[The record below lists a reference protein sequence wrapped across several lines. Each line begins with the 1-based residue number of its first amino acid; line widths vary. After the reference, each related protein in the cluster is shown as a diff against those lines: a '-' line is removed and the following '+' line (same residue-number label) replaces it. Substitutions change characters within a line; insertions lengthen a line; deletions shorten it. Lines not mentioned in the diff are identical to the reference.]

1 MKIKKS
7 DLITFYI
14 KSIGLGAAKELI
26 AKKINA
32 AALEDKKSYTEKE
45 IVKIC
50 AKLLKEGGLIR
61 VVTQDFLVQMER
73 LKSEE
78 KTLLLDNVENH
89 MWNLTDKNT
98 YGIVNKA
105 HAKFLG
111 LKKEE
116 LEGKDLHDIISVKEA
131 SVCIANNKEVFK
143 KKKQSRTEEWVKNRK
158 GETRLLSITRT
169 PKLDNKG
176 YVEYVTC
183 AAEDITERK
192 RVEKALLES
201 EEKFRLLAENSI
213 DCIWTLNKKLRFT
226 YLSPSSKRIMGFKP
240 EQWVGTRL
248 SSHFKIKEFVKVSI
262 LAFKNIR
269 SYKGFSHVTFE
280 TKMINNKNKEVDLEI
295 SSRVLR
301 NSLGKIIG
309 LQGTTREITERK
321 IAEKKLR
328 EAYDDLE
335 TRVKERTAELEQA
348 YNELKGLDKQKDLFI
363 SIAAHELKTPLTTI
377 QGFTQVLK
385 DKSIPLD
392 IKQKENYLN
401 LINKNTQRL
410 YNLILDLLDSTRLSL
425 GKIKIELCKV
435 DVGNIFRETKDS
447 MEIILKE
454 NGIKPKFN
462 LEKGMPKIMADP
474 QRVMQVLRNLIINAV
489 HATAK
494 GGTIS
499 LTARRKGNLMQFEVK
514 DTGIGISKE
523 DQKYLFSRFYQAD
536 DSQRKK
542 FTGSGLGLSI
552 CKGMIE
558 LMNGKIWFE
567 SQSGK
572 GTTFYFT
579 LPVAHKIKK
588 EER

>member
-1 MKIKKS
+1 MKTK
-7 DLITFYI
+7 FAA
-14 KSIGLGAAKELI
+14 GLSNPKDTGKI
-26 AKKINA
+26 AKNTVQIGRWKSEGQTLLIDT
-32 AALEDKKSYTEKE
+32 LENQVWNLIDKK
-45 IVKIC
+45 
-50 AKLLKEGGLIR
+50 
-61 VVTQDFLVQMER
+61 
-73 LKSEE
+73 
-78 KTLLLDNVENH
+78 
-89 MWNLTDKNT
+89 T

-111 LKKEE
+111 LKKAE
-116 LEGKDLHDIISVKEA
+116 LEGKNLRNIFSMKE
-131 SVCIANNKEVFK
+131 SGVFIANNKEVFK
-143 KKKQSRTEEWVKNRK
+143 KKKKSHTEEWVKNGK
-158 GETRLLSITRT
+158 GKPRLLSITRT
-169 PKLDNKG
+169 PKLNYNGD
-176 YVEYVTC
+176 VEYVTC
-183 AAEDITERK
+183 AAEDITKRK
-192 RVEKALLES
+192 RVEGVLLDS
-201 EEKFRLLAENSI
+201 EKKFRLLAENSV
-213 DCIWTLNKKLRFT
+213 DCVWLMDKKLKFT
-226 YLSPSSKRIMGFKP
+226 YLTPSLKSLFGFKP
-240 EQWVGTRL
+240 EQWIGTRL
-248 SSHFKIKEFVKVSI
+248 SSHFRIKEFLRVGLIATSA
-262 LAFKNIR
+262 LKN
-269 SYKGFSHVTFE
+269 KMGFTDITFE
-280 TKMINNKNKEVDLEI
+280 TKMPDSKNDEIDVEI
-295 SSRVLR
+295 SGKVVR
-301 NSLGKIIG
+301 NDKGKIVG
-309 LQGTTREITERK
+309 LQGATRDITKRK
-321 IAEKKLR
+321 IAEKKLK
-328 EAYDDLE
+328 EAYESLE
-335 TRVKERTAELEQA
+335 IRVKERTAELEQA
-348 YNELKGLDKQKDLFI
+348 YNELKSLDKQKDMFI

-425 GKIKIELCKV
+425 GKIKIDLCNV
-435 DVGNIFRETKDS
+435 DVRKVFSEVNDS
-447 MEIILKE
+447 MEVIIKE
-454 NGIKPKFN
+454 KGITPKFN

-514 DTGIGISKE
+514 DTGIGIPKA

>member
-1 MKIKKS
+1 MKIKF
-7 DLITFYI
+7 LT
-14 KSIGLGAAKELI
+14 GLSNLLYSWKAAK
-26 AKKINA
+26 K
-32 AALEDKKSYTEKE
+32 T
-45 IVKIC
+45 
-50 AKLLKEGGLIR
+50 
-61 VVTQDFLVQMER
+61 VQVGQC
-73 LKSEE
+73 KSEE
-78 KTLLLDNVENH
+78 QTLLLDALKNQIWTLV
-89 MWNLTDKNT
+89 DKKT

-111 LKKEE
+111 LKKKDI
-116 LEGKDLHDIISVKEA
+116 EGRNLRNLFSMKE
-131 SVCIANNKEVFK
+131 SGVFIANNKKVFK
-143 KKKQSRTEEWVKNRK
+143 NKKESCTEEWVKNGK
-158 GETRLLSITRT
+158 GKPCLLSITRT
-169 PKLDNKG
+169 PKLDGKG
-176 YVEYVTC
+176 DVEYVAC

-192 RVEKALLES
+192 RVEAELLDG
-201 EEKFRLLAENSI
+201 EEKFRLLAENSV
-213 DCIWTLNKKLRFT
+213 DCVWLMDKTLRFT
-226 YLSPSSKRIMGFKP
+226 YLSPSLKQLFGFKP
-240 EQWVGTRL
+240 EEWVGTRL
-248 SSHFKIKEFVKVSI
+248 SSHFRIKEFLRVGLIATNALKGYKKFI
-262 LAFKNIR
+262 NI
-269 SYKGFSHVTFE
+269 TFE
-280 TKMINNKNKEVDLEI
+280 TKMPDTKNNEIDVEI
-295 SSRVLR
+295 SGKVVR
-301 NSLGKIIG
+301 NDKGKIIG
-309 LQGTTREITERK
+309 LQGATRDITERK

-328 EAYDDLE
+328 EAYGSLE
-335 TRVKERTAELEQA
+335 IKVKERTAELEQA
-348 YNELKGLDKQKDLFI
+348 YNELKELDKQKDMFI

-425 GKIKIELCKV
+425 GKIKIDLCKV
-435 DVGNIFRETKDS
+435 DVGNIFSETKDS

-454 NGIKPKFN
+454 KGIKPKFN
-462 LEKGMPKIMADP
+462 LEKGMPKIMADS
-474 QRVMQVLRNLIINAV
+474 QRVAQVLRNLIINAV

-499 LTARRKGNLMQFEVK
+499 LTARRKGNLVQFEVK

-536 DSQRKK
+536 DSHRKK

-567 SQSGK
+567 SNLGK
-572 GTTFYFT
+572 GTTFYFS
-579 LPVAHKIKK
+579 LPIKHKIKK